1 MANQLQIKKI
11 PTGVELSISKK
22 YRELA
27 AGFSVT
33 TFWYYVRSAIDL
45 MRVETDFNVPG
56 DDVETFVAVMRMY
69 FENNGVYALLEDE
82 TKEVTLVINSHT
94 TKYKLDKVLR
104 ENGDVVFRPLTPWSL
119 LVNEVTP
126 SCSGN

>member
-1 MANQLQIKKI
+1 MANQLEIKKT
-11 PTGVELSISKK
+11 PTGVELALSKK

-33 TFWYYVRSAIDL
+33 TFWYYLRTSVDL
-45 MRVETDFNVPG
+45 MRAETDFNVPG
-56 DDVETFVAVMRMY
+56 DDVETFVAIMRMY
-69 FENNGVYALLEDE
+69 FENNDVYTLLEDE

-119 LVNEVTP
+119 LVKDL
-126 SCSGN
+126 